1 MKHELEKWKSQN
13 QALFAQPPLQ
23 NLQEMLRRT
32 AEMYGD
38 KPAIIEKDK
47 SGQVIHS
54 ARELFEKA
62 QALGTAL
69 IDLGLEGKHIAILG
83 ENSFHWILAFLTITG
98 GVGTVVPL
106 DKELT
111 DHELSKLLNKGDTEA
126 VFCSK
131 TYVKTIKRHRLGNTL
146 LRHSIFMG
154 DGAAEEGFLSVDEL
168 ITKGKALIAAGD
180 RRYLD
185 AVVPTDS
192 IAAILF
198 TSGTTGANKGVMLTQ
213 RNLATNIEGIAK
225 NVVLRENTFSILPMN
240 HIYELN
246 CGLLPELYANCVVC
260 INDSLRNIMQNFQF
274 FQPGMTILVPL
285 FLETFYNN
293 IWSEAEKSGQT
304 DKLRRAIKISNRLL
318 KVGIDLRR
326 TLFKTVHEKFG
337 GKLSLLVCGGAPVNP
352 KHVSGLSDLGFR
364 IYVGYGLT
372 EASPIAA
379 LNLDGHS
386 NPESSGPAFHK
397 TQCRIQDADAD
408 GVGEIWIRGDNVTN
422 EYYKDPQA
430 TADSFEN
437 GWFKTGDYGRLAK
450 DGHLTI
456 VGRKKSLI
464 VLDNGKNVHPEEIE
478 NFVKDEIPYIREIV
492 VMEAEKEILDQK
504 QKIIASIVFI
514 DAEDFPHKTLAEI
527 HAMAS
532 QDIALLNKQLPAYKQ
547 VRDVALVTE
556 DFAKTST
563 KKIIRQKV
571 IEQYRTAKVYS
582 K

>member
-13 QALFAQPPLQ
+13 QALFAQPPLK

-32 AEMYGD
+32 AEMHGD
-38 KPAIIEKDK
+38 KAAIIERGKDGPITHGAK
-47 SGQVIHS
+47 
-54 ARELFEKA
+54 ELFEKA

-69 IDLGLEGKHIAILG
+69 LDLGLGGKHIAILG
-83 ENSFHWILAFLTITG
+83 ENSFDWILAFLAVTG
-98 GVGTVVPL
+98 GVGTVIPL

-111 DHELSKLLNKGDTEA
+111 DHELSKLLHKGDTSA
-126 VFCSK
+126 VFCSRTYAK
-131 TYVKTIKRHRLGNTL
+131 TVKRHLLGGSL
-146 LRHSIFMG
+146 VRHSILMG
-154 DGAAEEGFLSVDEL
+154 DGVFEDGFLSIDDL
-168 ITKGKALIAAGD
+168 IAKGKALIAAGD
-180 RRYLD
+180 RSYID
-185 AVVPTDS
+185 AYVSPEST
-192 IAAILF
+192 AAILF

-213 RNLATNIEGIAK
+213 RNLAANIEGIAK
-225 NVVLRENTFSILPMN
+225 NVVLRNSTFSVLPMN

-246 CGLLPELYANCVVC
+246 CNILPEIYANCVIC
-260 INDSLRNIMQNFQF
+260 INDSLRNIMQNFQA
-274 FQPGMTILVPL
+274 FQPGMSIVVPL

-293 IWSEAEKSGQT
+293 IWSEAEKTGQAE
-304 DKLRRAIKISNRLL
+304 KLRRALKISNRLL
-318 KVGIDLRR
+318 NLGIDLRR
-326 TLFKTVHEKFG
+326 TLFKTIHEKFG
-337 GKLSLLVCGGAPVNP
+337 GNLSLIVCGGAPVNP
-352 KHVSGLSDLGFR
+352 KHVSGMSDFGFR

-379 LNLDGHS
+379 LNLDGRS
-386 NPESSGPAFHK
+386 NPESSGTAFYK
-397 TQCRIQDADAD
+397 TNCRIYEPDSD
-408 GVGEIWIRGDNVTN
+408 GVGEIWIRGENITK

-437 GWFKTGDYGRLAK
+437 GWFKTGDYGKLAK

-464 VLDNGKNVHPEEIE
+464 VLDNGKNVHPEEVE

-492 VMEAEKEILDQK
+492 VMEAEKEILGQK

-514 DAEDFPHKTLAEI
+514 DAGDFPHKTLADI